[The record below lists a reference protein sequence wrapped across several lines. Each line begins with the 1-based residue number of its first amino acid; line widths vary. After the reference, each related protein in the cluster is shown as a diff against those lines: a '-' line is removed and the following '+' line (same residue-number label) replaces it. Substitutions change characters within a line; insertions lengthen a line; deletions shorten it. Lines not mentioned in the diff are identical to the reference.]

1 MVKKKKVTDECKVC
15 FLCKKGENKNEH
27 LDWFISD
34 PEALDKFIRKKSI
47 KKKKRRVSVGVNGG
61 MRICRLWSVSF

>member
-1 MVKKKKVTDECKVC
+1 MCR
-15 FLCKKGENKNEH
+15 KGENKNEH

-47 KKKKRRVSVGVNGG
+47 KKKKEEYLWEWMVEWEFVDCGLSVFESSEY
-61 MRICRLWSVSF
+61 ISIL